1 MSSLKTFISEWV
13 IDFFKYLR
21 ILLSYFVAHHLK
33 PRFSAFES
41 VKSVLVGKMY
51 QQRGKHAQLIVNSV
65 MVTVM
70 VLSMTLGP
78 SVIVNDSQTQ
88 AVMSLGLG
96 SKFAFA
102 QESSPSGETARVLG
116 LSTDSQVEIDPLTQ
130 VSDKPRADV
139 LEHTVENGD
148 TLASIAKKF
157 GVDTDSITWL
167 NKGLSEKKMKI
178 GTVLKIPPVI
188 GVVHIVKA
196 GETIY
201 SIAKKYNVSAQAVV
215 DFPFNEFTN
224 DETFSLAIGQQLIVP
239 DGEMPDEPILS
250 PRSNLA
256 SSQTPN
262 AGVVSATGNWIWPT
276 AGSISQGFKS
286 WHKGIDIANRGG
298 GAILAAD
305 AGTVIVASWLDNT
318 GYGNRVVIDH
328 GNGTKTLYA
337 HMSSFSVVVGQTV
350 KRGDKLGMMGS
361 TGRSTGTHLHFEI
374 RTGKGN
380 ANPLV
385 SLK

>member
-1 MSSLKTFISEWV
+1 
-13 IDFFKYLR
+13 
-21 ILLSYFVAHHLK
+21 LSYFVASYLK
-33 PRFSAFES
+33 PKFAVFES
-41 VKSVLVGKMY
+41 VKSILVGKMY
-51 QQRGKHAQLIVNSV
+51 QQRGKHSQLIVNSV

-70 VLSMTLGP
+70 VLSVTLGP
-78 SVIVNDSQTQ
+78 TIIVNDSQTQ

-102 QESSPSGETARVLG
+102 QESTPSGETARVLG
-116 LSTDSQVEIDPLTQ
+116 LSTESQVEMDPLTQ
-130 VSDKPRADV
+130 VSDKPRADM
-139 LEHTVENGD
+139 LDYTVESGD

-167 NKGLSEKKMKI
+167 NKGLSEKKIKI
-178 GTVLKIPPVI
+178 GTVLKIPPVT
-188 GVVHIVKA
+188 GVVHTVKA

-201 SIAKKYNVSAQAVV
+201 SVAKKYNVSAQAVV

-224 DETFSLAIGQQLIVP
+224 DETFALAIGQQLIVP
-239 DGEMPDEPILS
+239 DGEMPDEVILS

-256 SSQTPN
+256 STLTPN
-262 AGVVSATGNWIWPT
+262 AGAVSATGNWIWPA
-276 AGSISQGFKS
+276 AGKISQDFKA
-286 WHKGIDIANRGG
+286 WHKGIDIANHDGG
-298 GAILAAD
+298 PILAAD
-305 AGTVIVASWLDNT
+305 SGTVLVASWADNT

-328 GNGTKTLYA
+328 GNGKKTLYA

-374 RTGKGN
+374 RTDKGN
-380 ANPLV
+380 ASPLAV
-385 SLK
+385 LK